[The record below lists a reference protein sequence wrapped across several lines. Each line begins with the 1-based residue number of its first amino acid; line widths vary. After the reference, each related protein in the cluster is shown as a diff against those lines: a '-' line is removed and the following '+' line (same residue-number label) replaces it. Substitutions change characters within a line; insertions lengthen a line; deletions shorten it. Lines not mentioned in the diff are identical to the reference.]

1 MPVRDTVF
9 TYYSVP
15 TRILHWLTA
24 IFVLVAFIYGP
35 GGSEERIYST
45 ARDFD
50 RQLHETLGIC
60 VFVLLVIRIVWR
72 AFDKRPK
79 SPPMA
84 RWMSVAAS
92 AVQTVLYIL
101 LFAVPL
107 TAISGAWLEGHG
119 LTLLGGVVI
128 AAPVAES
135 HALGATIAEVH
146 TWLGDAILWLA
157 GAHACAALFHHFM
170 LKDNVL
176 RSMLLRRYI
185 SEL

>member
-1 MPVRDTVF
+1 MPIRETVI
-9 TYYSVP
+9 TYYSLP
-15 TRILHWLTA
+15 MRLIHWLTA
-24 IFVLVAFIYGP
+24 ILVLVAFIYGP
-35 GGSEERIYST
+35 GGSEQRIYSA

-60 VFVLLVIRIVWR
+60 VFVLLVVRIGWR
-72 AFDKRPK
+72 VFDKHPK
-79 SPPMA
+79 SPPVA

-92 AVQTVLYIL
+92 VVQAALYIL

-107 TAISGAWLEGHG
+107 TAVSGAWLEGHA

-128 AAPVAES
+128 PAPVAES
-135 HALGATIAEVH
+135 HALGATIAKIH

-157 GAHACAALFHHFM
+157 GVHACAALFHHFV

-176 RSMLLRRYI
+176 WSMLLRRN
-185 SEL
+185 SSTL

>member
-1 MPVRDTVF
+1 M
-9 TYYSVP
+9 TYYSRPMRV
-15 TRILHWLTA
+15 LHWLTA
-24 IFVLVAFIYGP
+24 ILVLVAFIYGP
-35 GGSEERIYST
+35 GGSEERIYSA

-60 VFVLLVIRIVWR
+60 VFALFVVRIIWR
-72 AFDKRPK
+72 AFDKRPE

-92 AVQTVLYIL
+92 VVQTVLYIL

-107 TAISGAWLEGHG
+107 TAISGAWLEGHS

-128 AAPVAES
+128 SAPVAES

-157 GAHACAALFHHFM
+157 GVHACAALFHHFV

-176 RSMLLRRYI
+176 RSMLLRRNL
-185 SEL
+185 SVL